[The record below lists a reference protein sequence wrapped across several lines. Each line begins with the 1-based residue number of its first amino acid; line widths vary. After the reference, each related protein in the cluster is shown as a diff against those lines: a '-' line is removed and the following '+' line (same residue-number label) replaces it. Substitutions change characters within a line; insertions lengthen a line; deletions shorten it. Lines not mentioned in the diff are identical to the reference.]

1 MLLGTPRGA
10 FISILR
16 VNVHSPLGI
25 FQGILSEYLALKCS
39 PIVVYMDFRDFLVML
54 YILYTVL
61 GWHPAYPCGFTWVFL
76 FYNLG

>member
-10 FISILR
+10 FIAILR

-39 PIVVYMDFRDFLVML
+39 PIVVYMDFGYFLVML

-61 GWHPAYPCGFTWVFL
+61 GSPLHTPRGFWG
-76 FYNLG
+76 NLILI